1 MGSRHPHPT
10 AQSLCANAPIATAS
24 AAAVVAAAAAG
35 SSGGKPAAMAL
46 QEALRLVGGTSHPAV
61 PPAEGERDGVHSAQ
75 PPGQEAWR
83 LGGS

>member
-1 MGSRHPHPT
+1 
-10 AQSLCANAPIATAS
+10 
-24 AAAVVAAAAAG
+24 
-35 SSGGKPAAMAL
+35 MAL